1 MSWYHDTMKSRQTTL
16 RLPEDLA
23 DKAEVVA
30 RAAGKSLNQFII
42 DSLAVEIDRVRKD
55 KEFMGLV
62 EDIIARNAAVLE
74 ALKDH

>member
-1 MSWYHDTMKSRQTTL
+1 MKTRQTTL

-30 RAAGKSLNQFII
+30 RGSGKSLNQFIL

-55 KEFMGLV
+55 SEFMNTL
-62 EDIIARNAAVLE
+62 ERLLERDRNILK
-74 ALKDH
+74 ALGE

>member
-1 MSWYHDTMKSRQTTL
+1 MKTRQTTL

-30 RAAGKSLNQFII
+30 RASGKSLNQFIL

-55 KEFMGLV
+55 TEFMSTL
-62 EDIIARNAAVLE
+62 ERLLERDRNILK
-74 ALKDH
+74 ALGE

>member
-1 MSWYHDTMKSRQTTL
+1 MKSRQTTL

-55 KEFMGLV
+55 KEFMDTL
-62 EDIIARNAAVLE
+62 ERLLERDRDILK
-74 ALKDH
+74 ALGE

>member
-1 MSWYHDTMKSRQTTL
+1 MNTRQTTL

-30 RAAGKSLNQFII
+30 RASGKSLNQFIL

-55 KEFMGLV
+55 TEFMNTL
-62 EDIIARNAAVLE
+62 ERLLERDRNILK
-74 ALKDH
+74 ALGE

>member
-1 MSWYHDTMKSRQTTL
+1 MKSRQTTL

-55 KEFMGLV
+55 TEFMDTL
-62 EDIIARNAAVLE
+62 ERLLERDRDILK
-74 ALKDH
+74 ALGE

>member
-1 MSWYHDTMKSRQTTL
+1 MKTRQTTL

-30 RAAGKSLNQFII
+30 RASGKSLNQFIL

-55 KEFMGLV
+55 TEFMNTL
-62 EDIIARNAAVLE
+62 ERLLDRDRDILR
-74 ALKDH
+74 ALGE

>member
-1 MSWYHDTMKSRQTTL
+1 MKSRQTTL

-30 RAAGKSLNQFII
+30 RAAGKSPNQFII

>member
-1 MSWYHDTMKSRQTTL
+1 MKSRQTTL

-55 KEFMGLV
+55 TKFMDTL
-62 EDIIARNAAVLE
+62 ERLLERDRDILK
-74 ALKDH
+74 ALGE

>member
-1 MSWYHDTMKSRQTTL
+1 MKTRQTTL

-23 DKAEVVA
+23 DKAELIA
-30 RAAGKSLNQFII
+30 RTQGKSLNQFVV
-42 DSLAVEIDRVRKD
+42 DSLMVEIDRVKQD

>member
-1 MSWYHDTMKSRQTTL
+1 MKTRQTTL

-30 RAAGKSLNQFII
+30 RASGKSLNQFIL

-55 KEFMGLV
+55 TEFMNTL
-62 EDIIARNAAVLE
+62 ERLLERDRNILK
-74 ALKDH
+74 ALGE

>member
-1 MSWYHDTMKSRQTTL
+1 MKSRQTTL

-55 KEFMGLV
+55 REFMDTL
-62 EDIIARNAAVLE
+62 ERLLERDRDILK
-74 ALKDH
+74 ALGE